1 MEHYTCAQK
10 TDGVV
15 LAFALGSVLGFPDLG
30 PVSRLVVLAH
40 RVPNEDVSLGHK
52 SLFTHMRPRA
62 LESGL
67 RVTYRMY
74 LSIDWG

>member
-1 MEHYTCAQK
+1 MDHYTRAQK

-15 LAFALGSVLGFPDLG
+15 LAFALVSVLGFPDLG

-40 RVPNEDVSLGHK
+40 RVPKQDVSLGHK
-52 SLFTHMRPRA
+52 SLFIHLWPRA

-67 RVTYRMY
+67 RVTYRVY